1 MKTSKV
7 ERGKGKDDQDN
18 DNNGLGRAKK
28 AAKKQVFLSWKNVLE
43 GKGHCNTF
51 LKQSF
56 LPVRCQ

>member
-28 AAKKQVFLSWKNVLE
+28 AAKKQVCLS
-43 GKGHCNTF
+43 
-51 LKQSF
+51 
-56 LPVRCQ
+56 